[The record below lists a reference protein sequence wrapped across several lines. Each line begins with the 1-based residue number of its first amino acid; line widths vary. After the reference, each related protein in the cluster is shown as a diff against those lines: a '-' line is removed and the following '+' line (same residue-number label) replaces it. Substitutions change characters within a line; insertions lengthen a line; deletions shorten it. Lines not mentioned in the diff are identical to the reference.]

1 MMFSNDDLYGNKRKN
16 WSKFKPR
23 LEARLPMS
31 SDNPH
36 RLRTTF
42 LFRVE
47 DSKRPSVKMLAEYI
61 DNETRTTNSTAQISL
76 KSLKMCKPE
85 YFISC

>member
-1 MMFSNDDLYGNKRKN
+1 MFSNDDLYGSNRKS
-16 WSKFKPR
+16 WSKSKPR
-23 LEARLPMS
+23 LEAKLPMS

-47 DSKRPSVKMLAEYI
+47 DNKRPSVKMLADYI
-61 DNETRTTNSTAQISL
+61 DGETKTANSTAQISP
-76 KSLKMCKPE
+76 KSLKMCKPA
-85 YFISC
+85 YYISC